1 MTSLLHATYADN
13 KHSSSPTAHR
23 VQVSNK
29 AITNL
34 YPPDDNYELHPT
46 DPSKRCPKL
55 LTDLCIDAI
64 CRSLP
69 DLDGQLPAGLPQDV
83 VEHIIQSLTSHAA
96 LNCTTL
102 GALAN
107 CELVALSLANVRGV
121 SDEWLVT
128 LTSSLSTDIP
138 HRNSVSASNCNDT
151 NQRRRFACNHG
162 SGSIP
167 ITPSLRGNH
176 PIQFVVPGSAA
187 STMMDIVD
195 VSYSCDNSRLKDN
208 VEDCCINSYGS
219 CSTSSFVSA
228 SSRSTSPFLP
238 SAQSKSFPLTL
249 NPPAPS
255 ASLWLH
261 PTSGSTSSD
270 IKSDACMRMHLSL
283 QKPYHLPNAT
293 HDSIYFE
300 SSKCRGSFLAPSST
314 AGGMTST
321 LTLLDLRGSQR
332 VTDRGLLQ
340 LSRAPLFSLEV
351 ARLDNC
357 YGITGRGLLAFSRSH
372 RLHTLSMSN
381 CRRLTDEAVV
391 NVSCLGSS
399 LTTLNFGGCRCLTD
413 RSLEAV
419 GGLAMLR
426 TLDLSQVRLE

>member
-1 MTSLLHATYADN
+1 MTSLLRAIHAFE
-13 KHSSSPTAHR
+13 KHSPPLSAHR
-23 VQVSNK
+23 IQVSNQ

-46 DPSKRCPKL
+46 DPTKRCPKS

-83 VEHIIQSLTSHAA
+83 VERIIQSLTSHAA

-102 GALAN
+102 GALSN

-128 LTSSLSTDIP
+128 LTSSSSSSDIP
-138 HRNSVSASNCNDT
+138 HRNGVSVSICDDT
-151 NQRRRFACNHG
+151 NQRQRFACNNG
-162 SGSIP
+162 SGDIP
-167 ITPSLRGNH
+167 ITPPLRDAY
-176 PIQFVVPGSAA
+176 PIQFMVPGSAS
-187 STMMDIVD
+187 STMMDID
-195 VSYSCDNSRLKDN
+195 HPDYPFACDNSRHKDN
-208 VEDCCINSYGS
+208 AEDCCMNSYGS
-219 CSTSSFVSA
+219 RSTSSFVSA

-238 SAQSKSFPLTL
+238 SAQSESNSLKL
-249 NPPAPS
+249 NSLAPPT
-255 ASLWLH
+255 SLWLH
-261 PTSGSTSSD
+261 PTSRSTSSD
-270 IKSDACMRMHLSL
+270 MKNDACIKMHLPPDNS
-283 QKPYHLPNAT
+283 YHLPN
-293 HDSIYFE
+293 YE
-300 SSKCRGSFLAPSST
+300 SSYSCRGSFLSPGSA
-314 AGGMTST
+314 AGGTTST

-340 LSRAPLFSLEV
+340 LSHAPLLSLEV

-399 LTTLNFGGCRCLTD
+399 VMTLNLGGCRCLTD

-419 GGLAMLR
+419 GGLVMLR
-426 TLDLSQVRLE
+426 KLDLSQVRFD